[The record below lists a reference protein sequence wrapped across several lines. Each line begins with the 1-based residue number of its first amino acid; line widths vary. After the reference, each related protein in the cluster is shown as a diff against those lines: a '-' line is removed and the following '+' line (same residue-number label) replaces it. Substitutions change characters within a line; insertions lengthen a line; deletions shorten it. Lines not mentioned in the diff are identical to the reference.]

1 MAYTMLEQRFMES
14 VPNSLRDIAKSLEK
28 LAENAKQ
35 TSAPVV
41 AEPKKVWLIQEC
53 RYTTEDNNLWMG
65 CNKYTD
71 KDAAMAA
78 FERYKKNAYDECK
91 YGAANDDLDNA
102 EPDELYEYD
111 VYNCNET
118 ENHYE
123 VSSDAYDGFSVQIN
137 LLEIIL

>member
-1 MAYTMLEQRFMES
+1 MNMLEQRFMEC

-65 CNKYTD
+65 CNQYSD

-78 FERYKKNAYDECK
+78 FERDKKNALDECK
-91 YGAANDDLDNA
+91 YGAMWDNLDGA
-102 EPDELYEYD
+102 DPDEIYEYD
-111 VYNCNET
+111 VYNCKES

-123 VSSDAYDGFSVQIN
+123 VSSDAYDGFSVQIT
-137 LLEIIL
+137 LMEITL